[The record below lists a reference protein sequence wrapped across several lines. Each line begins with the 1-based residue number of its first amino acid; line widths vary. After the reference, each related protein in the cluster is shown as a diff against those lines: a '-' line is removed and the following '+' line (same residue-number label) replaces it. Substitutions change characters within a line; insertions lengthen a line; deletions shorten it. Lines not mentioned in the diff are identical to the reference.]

1 MKLNSNDKTERKN
14 EGNAKK
20 KKEGLSWGGGV
31 HCSYS
36 FFYLKNLKNQFRHLD
51 KPINDLNKSKKPE
64 QKLKINLKP
73 KVFPSLDLVF

>member
-20 KKEGLSWGGGV
+20 KKEGLSWGGI

-36 FFYLKNLKNQFRHLD
+36 FFYPKNLKNQFRHLD
-51 KPINDLNKSKKPE
+51 KLINDLNKSKKTE